1 MQESDIR
8 SASAKRFILMFTYI
22 DNWYIQTDVNLW

>member
-8 SASAKRFILMFTYI
+8 SDSAKRFILMFTYI
-22 DNWYIQTDVNLW
+22 FIQTDVNLW

>member
-8 SASAKRFILMFTYI
+8 PASAKHFILMFTYI
-22 DNWYIQTDVNLW
+22 FIQTNVNLW